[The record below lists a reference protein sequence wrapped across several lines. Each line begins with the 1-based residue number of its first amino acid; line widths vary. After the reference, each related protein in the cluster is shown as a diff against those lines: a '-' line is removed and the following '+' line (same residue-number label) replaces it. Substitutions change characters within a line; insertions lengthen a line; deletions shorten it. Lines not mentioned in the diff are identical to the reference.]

1 MTSKLLI
8 ALSVAL
14 GVHAQLPSAPASLPG
29 SGLAQHDFLYAGE
42 SHDRNIFIVR
52 GGKIAWSFTDPA
64 GKGEISDAV
73 MLKNGNIL
81 FAHQFGLT
89 EITPDKKVV
98 WNYEPRSEEH
108 TSEL

>member
-1 MTSKLLI
+1 MIWRLSRMTSKLLIALI

-14 GVHAQLPSAPASLPG
+14 GVDAQLPSAPASLPG

-64 GKGEISDAV
+64 GFEATVLALQEFTINEQSEAV
-73 MLKNGNIL
+73 LEV
-81 FAHQFGLT
+81 Q
-89 EITPDKKVV
+89 
-98 WNYEPRSEEH
+98 
-108 TSEL
+108 